1 MHGWYILRQRAKR
14 NESYARVA
22 DISERYVM
30 MTVFYLTPIYTSVME
45 KTLIGEGIIGVS

>member
-1 MHGWYILRQRAKR
+1 MHGWYILSPRAKR

-30 MTVFYLTPIYTSVME
+30 MATIYLIDTYLH
-45 KTLIGEGIIGVS
+45 LINDNKR

>member
-1 MHGWYILRQRAKR
+1 MRGYYILRPPVQR

-30 MTVFYLTPIYTSVME
+30 RVAFYLTPIYTSLM
-45 KTLIGEGIIGVS
+45 TINADW